1 MTAGSWVEN
10 TDKRYWFPD
19 TVPTKTDEWNIA
31 QEKKRYVTN
40 YGTTRTHPRWLYDN
54 GAFVDDDYL
63 YHNEEWRYVTNWNDV
78 PTSSDSEFYIKNPI
92 AEWTKSGDDKTYT
105 ITWKTYAV
113 QEPTISDEDTVQL
126 KVQKE
131 DTDWVYD
138 HSALTVTKAYD
149 ITRYNTDDLNTEKWN
164 ELRGTRDLLIK
175 NTDWIITQGTER
187 GVGISTAM
195 KSYRQT
201 LRDLPSTI
209 SDISAH
215 TRSEIASRDFY
226 PAEPS
231 APYFY

>member
-149 ITRYNTDDLNTEKWN
+149 ITRYTTDDLNTEKWN

>member
-31 QEKKRYVTN
+31 QERKRYVTN

-63 YHNEEWRYVTNWNDV
+63 YHNEEWRYVTNWSDV
-78 PTSSDSEFYIKNPI
+78 PTSSDIEFYIKDPI
-92 AEWTKSGDDKTYT
+92 AEWTKSEDDKTYT

-113 QEPTISDEDTVQL
+113 KEPTISDEDTVQL

-164 ELRGTRDLLIK
+164 VLRGTRDLLMK

-195 KSYRQT
+195 KTYRQT

>member
-78 PTSSDSEFYIKNPI
+78 PTSSDSKFYIKNPI

-138 HSALTVTKAYD
+138 DSALTVTKAYD
-149 ITRYNTDDLNTEKWN
+149 ITRYTTDDLNTEKWN

>member
-19 TVPTKTDEWNIA
+19 TIPNKKDEWNIA
-31 QEKKRYVTN
+31 QERKRYVTN
-40 YGTTRTHPRWLYDN
+40 YGATRTHPRWLYDN

-63 YHNEEWRYVTNWNDV
+63 YHNEEWRYITNWNDV

-126 KVQKE
+126 KIQKE

-149 ITRYNTDDLNTEKWN
+149 ITRYNTDDLNTEKWS

-209 SDISAH
+209 SDISAY
-215 TRSEIASRDFY
+215 TRSEISSRDFY

>member
-31 QEKKRYVTN
+31 QERKRYVTN

-63 YHNEEWRYVTNWNDV
+63 YHNEEWRYITNWNDV
-78 PTSSDSEFYIKNPI
+78 PTSNDTEFYIKNPI
-92 AEWTKSGDDKTYT
+92 AEWTKSEDDKTYT

-164 ELRGTRDLLIK
+164 VLRGTRDLLMK

-195 KSYRQT
+195 KTYRQT
-201 LRDLPSTI
+201 LRELPSTI

-215 TRSEIASRDFY
+215 TRAEIASRDFY

>member
-31 QEKKRYVTN
+31 QERKRYVTN

-164 ELRGTRDLLIK
+164 VLRGTRDLLIK